1 MMSSLLCWQSSVGA
15 IEPVPT
21 GDSWFYYDIGGARSI
36 NSPASLHSTNIDI
49 SASAGI
55 SGLSCAGFDPK
66 LSLTN
71 SLNSIKNGV
80 DDAMTQMEAAATA
93 AIALLPGYLL
103 QKANPGLY
111 DLFQNGILRAQESF
125 SLATKSCEAMQ
136 DQLNRDID
144 PFEEWITLSKGD
156 TWKAAVGQGGI
167 DIESTK
173 KQVAA
178 RGGDQGVVWV
188 NGKRAG
194 GVGQVEINLIQDTTK
209 AGYNLLTGRLVTDN
223 SALVVSSDHANVAR
237 IWDSPAKAQAWAKE
251 SLGELTIRTCT
262 GCKKGGTPGK
272 GLLNHV
278 SQRKKTIENKLT
290 SLVNSNA
297 PLTYEKLEAIRAPG
311 IAVTAQVIEAI
322 RNAGPESKAVIAGK
336 LSGELAQAQ
345 VMEEALMM
353 RRILLAGR
361 REGNIVQNK
370 LAQKELSD
378 AIAELDEEI
387 ENLLFEKRVRREL
400 VSDTVAKLL
409 TSDAHRRIASRAI
422 APVQE
427 VNPRL
432 FERGRVKP

>member
-1 MMSSLLCWQSSVGA
+1 MCSLLVWQNPVSA

-36 NSPASLHSTNIDI
+36 SSPASLHSTNIDI
-49 SASAGI
+49 SASAGL

-156 TWKAAVGQGGI
+156 TWKAAVGQGGV

-178 RGGDQGVVWV
+178 RGGDHGVVWV

-194 GVGQVEINLIQDTTK
+194 GVGQTEINIIQDTTQV
-209 AGYNLLTGRLVTDN
+209 GYNLLTGRTGSDT
-223 SALVVSSDHANVAR
+223 SAIVVSRDHASVAR
-237 IWDSPAKAQAWAKE
+237 IWDSPAKAQVWAKE
-251 SLGELTIRTCT
+251 ALGEVTVRTCK

-278 SQRKKTIENKLT
+278 EQRKTVLDTQLFNLVSGKIRATPRKLDE
-290 SLVNSNA
+290 S
-297 PLTYEKLEAIRAPG
+297 RAPG
-311 IAVTAQVIEAI
+311 IAVTLQVIEAI
-322 RNAGPESKAVIAGK
+322 RNARPDAQPVLLDK
-336 LSGELAQAQ
+336 LSGEIAQAQ

-361 REGNIVQNK
+361 KEGNIVQNR
-370 LAQKELSD
+370 LAQRELSG

-400 VSDTVAKLL
+400 VSDTVTKLL
-409 TSDAHRRIASRAI
+409 THDVHRRSVSRSVE
-422 APVQE
+422 PVQPN
-427 VNPRL
+427 NPKK
-432 FERGRVKP
+432 FQQGRVKP